1 MKKRRL
7 WLIQFILCL
16 GLIASVVLALNCGYS
31 KIHFSVFMGR
41 SILLNTGKLLFDSA
55 EHPTAAYIAGC
66 FMRYGTCPVWLYSS
80 GRH

>member
-1 MKKRRL
+1 MKKKAFVADSVYFMSGAYSLRCVGPQL
-7 WLIQFILCL
+7 WVFQDTFF
-16 GLIASVVLALNCGYS
+16 G
-31 KIHFSVFMGR
+31 FMGR